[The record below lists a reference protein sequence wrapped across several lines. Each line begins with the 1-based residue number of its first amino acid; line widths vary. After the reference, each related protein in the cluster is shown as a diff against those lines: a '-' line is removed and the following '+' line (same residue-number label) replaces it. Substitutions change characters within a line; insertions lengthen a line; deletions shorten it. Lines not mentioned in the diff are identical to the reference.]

1 MCVMTRMSSRFT
13 ELYGKEVAV
22 MNIWKVRIPGTGHKD
37 EPYKLIAL
45 TLCFAIVFCVAHA
58 QIQPQAP
65 AERAKVNLVI
75 TSPTIPPI
83 ATLATQLAA
92 SDEYFIN
99 PEDVLDVYIYDVPE
113 LSREYMVNAAGKV
126 TVPLLP
132 SPVQAAGLTTE
143 QFARALEQTFRETGR
158 LNRPQITVA
167 IKQSRRSA
175 LTVDGAV
182 KLPQVVPVMGRTSLL
197 SVISQCGGLAD
208 DAGSTVTITRGA
220 LASKGSTSS
229 RLTVE
234 LKKLMENNDPA
245 SQIDV
250 YPGDRISVERAGVF
264 YVMGEVNRP
273 GGYNLKSAQEQ
284 VTVLEALSIAGDVTS
299 VAKKNQAKIIRKDA
313 TTPTGRRE
321 VAINV
326 KDILGGR
333 SPDQVLQANDI
344 LYVPASGGKR
354 ALHTF
359 TSTTTTVAG
368 AAGGA
373 VVYRR

>member
-1 MCVMTRMSSRFT
+1 MSIRI
-13 ELYGKEVAV
+13 LAIPKIAAV
-22 MNIWKVRIPGTGHKD
+22 
-37 EPYKLIAL
+37 ESYKLLIAL
-45 TLCFAIVFCVAHA
+45 TVCLMMGLSFASA
-58 QIQPQAP
+58 QVKPQAP
-65 AERAKVNLVI
+65 AESTKPNLAA
-75 TSPTIPPI
+75 TGSTIPP
-83 ATLATQLAA
+83 TPGVQSSP
-92 SDEYFIN
+92 SDEYVIN
-99 PEDVLDVYIYDVPE
+99 PEDVLEIYIYDVPE
-113 LSREYMVNAAGKV
+113 LSREYMVNAAGKI

-132 SPVQAAGLTTE
+132 NPVQAAGLTTE

-175 LTVDGAV
+175 VTVEGAV
-182 KLPQVVPVMGRTSLL
+182 KSPQVVPVIGRTALL
-197 SVISQCGGLAD
+197 SIISQCGGLAD
-208 DAGSTVTITRGA
+208 DAGSTATITRGT
-220 LASKGSTSS
+220 LSPRDSSTGSRSASS
-229 RLTVE
+229 RVTVE
-234 LKKLMENNDPA
+234 LKKLMDNNDPT
-245 SQIDV
+245 SEIDV
-250 YPGDRISVERAGVF
+250 YPGDRVSVEHAGVF

-313 TTPTGRRE
+313 TTKTGRRE

-359 TSTTTTVAG
+359 TSATTTVATG
-368 AAGGA
+368 AGTA